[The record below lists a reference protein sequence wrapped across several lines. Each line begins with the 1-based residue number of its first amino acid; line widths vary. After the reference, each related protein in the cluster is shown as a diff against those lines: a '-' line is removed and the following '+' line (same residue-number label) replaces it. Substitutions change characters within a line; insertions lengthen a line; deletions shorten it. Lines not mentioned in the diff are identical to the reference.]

1 MQRMNSLS
9 PPPPQGLCP
18 PVPLL
23 PEHAHRA
30 LPRVPPLRRVRH
42 RQRRGRVARALPGVL
57 LLAGRRRRGG
67 HRVPL
72 EAARRKEGGGGEIV
86 IHCLI

>member
-1 MQRMNSLS
+1 MQNRTSKKFAV
-9 PPPPQGLCP
+9 QGLCP

-42 RQRRGRVARALPGVL
+42 RQRRGGVARALPGVL
-57 LLAGRRRRGG
+57 LLAGRRRGGG
-67 HRVPL
+67 HRVL
-72 EAARRKEGGGGEIV
+72 EAAREEGGGEII
-86 IHCLI
+86 IHCIGG